1 MWLLEKLKNYKPVA
15 FISKALAEQD
25 GTPSLSRCTAFL
37 VTIATIAWVTYVVI
51 HTGALPDLTSASL
64 FIAGGH
70 GGYAANKISEAIGAK
85 DVSSGGGNDS
95 GSSK

>member
-1 MWLLEKLKNYKPVA
+1 MWLLDKLKDYKPVA
-15 FISKALAEQD
+15 FIRKALAEQD
-25 GTPSLSRCTAFL
+25 GTPSLSRVTAFF

-85 DVSSGGGNDS
+85 NVSPSGNPDS
-95 GSSK
+95 DSIK